1 MNCIVYKLQH
11 HDDQAIL
18 HSNNHNN
25 FRCPEPK
32 DCSLAYEENCYD
44 NEDHFCVQ
52 YNVSSKK
59 DLRRTKIFFNTEVKT
74 AKCNLFIF
82 CDKVNWNL
90 DRSTLWA
97 IWLKTHSPAF
107 MDLALQPRQGS
118 PWDNTDRNT
127 ARKTP

>member
-52 YNVSSKK
+52 YNESSKK
-59 DLRRTKIFFNTEVKT
+59 NLRRTKIFFNTEVKT

-82 CDKVNWNL
+82 CDKVN
-90 DRSTLWA
+90 
-97 IWLKTHSPAF
+97 
-107 MDLALQPRQGS
+107 
-118 PWDNTDRNT
+118 
-127 ARKTP
+127 